1 MEQNCVKYLGE
12 LSRQRQVQ
20 IFQPTYEETEF
31 QKEKGNANHKAAQSG
46 GKTGICMH
54 LITIYHPLFLVVP

>member
-31 QKEKGNANHKAAQSG
+31 QKEKGNANHKAAHSG
-46 GKTGICMH
+46 GNR
-54 LITIYHPLFLVVP
+54 LS